1 MQKGEAEHKIV
12 LVCNVHMYVHNMVT
26 IMKKMKSN
34 LKQNNSIFFYYNA

>member
-26 IMKKMKSN
+26 IMKNKDEE
-34 LKQNNSIFFYYNA
+34 